1 MYPFFLQRSGTGQF
15 HKPPKGG
22 LSVLSSMCDAGDT
35 SYGQP
40 NQKYWLFVRAGD
52 TLTHTPWKNS
62 LIIRERGEFHKSSTL
77 QGVNDV
83 AAWAPFGVR
92 PPHFHGLEMKK
103 QFFGLE
109 IHKNKYVPAITFFLL
124 IVMKIEPLEPDL
136 KPNKQAVS
144 REGKICVLMT
154 QLKSWFIGNQLHGK
168 KILFEWKQEVL
179 LEMMQ
184 ADHED
189 EIH

>member
-109 IHKNKYVPAITFFLL
+109 IHKIKYVLAITFFLL

-144 REGKICVLMT
+144 GSKGKSVCWWPSLNPD
-154 QLKSWFIGNQLHGK
+154 L
-168 KILFEWKQEVL
+168 
-179 LEMMQ
+179 
-184 ADHED
+184 
-189 EIH
+189 